1 MQVWPGHRYP
11 LGATYDGTGTN
22 FAIFSEG
29 AEAVELCLFDPSGNE
44 RKVQLHE
51 QDAFV
56 WHAYLPGVEPGQRYG
71 YRVYGPY
78 EPSRGLR
85 YNPHK
90 QIGRAHV

>member
-22 FAIFSEG
+22 FAIFSEV

-51 QDAFV
+51 QDATPAIIRERDLFAV
-56 WHAYLPGVEPGQRYG
+56 VVAEGEVGCRLAGGDHGHGG
-71 YRVYGPY
+71 
-78 EPSRGLR
+78 S
-85 YNPHK
+85 
-90 QIGRAHV
+90 